1 MPNTPPTSD
10 KTTEPQDEG
19 GEATVL
25 IAPRK
30 RPGIFTRL
38 RNYFL
43 TGVIVTAPIALT
55 IYLTWQFIDWVD
67 RQAIPLLPAKYNP
80 ENYLPFSLPGLG
92 LVIMLV
98 ILTFVGFLTA
108 NIFGRTLL
116 KTGERLVNR
125 MPVVRTI
132 YGALKQVLETVLS
145 QSSNSFRQAVLVEY
159 PRRGIWTMAF
169 VTGDTEGEVAS
180 RLEDDMVNIYV
191 PTTPNPTSGF
201 LLMVPR
207 RDLIFLD
214 LPVEDAAKYVI
225 SIGVIAPEEDEK
237 RVVSKIP
244 NLKSAM
250 SRVEAKVE
258 PEAEPEAELVAP
270 TRQLAE

>member
-1 MPNTPPTSD
+1 MPDTPPDSD
-10 KTTEPQDEG
+10 QPAAPQEA
-19 GEATVL
+19 GEEAPVL
-25 IAPRK
+25 IVPAK

-43 TGVIVTAPIALT
+43 TGIIVTAPIALT

-92 LVIMLV
+92 LVIMV
-98 ILTFVGFLTA
+98 VFLTFVGFLTA

-159 PRRGIWTMAF
+159 PRRGIWTVAF
-169 VTGDTEGEVAS
+169 VTGETEGEVAQ
-180 RLEDDMVNIYV
+180 RLDDDMINIYV

-214 LPVEDAAKYVI
+214 MPVEDAAKYII
-225 SIGVIAPEEDEK
+225 SIGVIAPEAEL
-237 RVVSKIP
+237 KIP
-244 NLKSAM
+244 ELARVKRRAPEPPSQMSA
-250 SRVEAKVE
+250 E
-258 PEAEPEAELVAP
+258 
-270 TRQLAE
+270 

>member
-1 MPNTPPTSD
+1 MPETPSD
-10 KTTEPQDEG
+10 TEQPSAAEQMAPEQGG

-25 IAPRK
+25 IAPRQ
-30 RPGIFTRL
+30 RRGWLTRL

-43 TGVIVTAPIALT
+43 TGIIVTAPIVLT

-67 RQAIPLLPAKYNP
+67 SQAIPLLPVKYNP

-92 LVIMLV
+92 LVIAIV

-132 YGALKQVLETVLS
+132 YGALKQILETVLS

-159 PRRGIWTMAF
+159 PRRGIWTIAF
-169 VTGDTEGEVAS
+169 VTGDTEGEVAM
-180 RLEDDMVNIYV
+180 RLDDDMINIYV

-201 LLMVPR
+201 LLMVPH
-207 RDLIFLD
+207 RDLIYLD
-214 LPVEDAAKYVI
+214 MPVEDAAKYII
-225 SIGVIAPEEDEK
+225 SIGVIAPEMEAK
-237 RVVSKIP
+237 IAKVSKRQPKAP
-244 NLKSAM
+244 NKISA
-250 SRVEAKVE
+250 E
-258 PEAEPEAELVAP
+258 
-270 TRQLAE
+270 

>member
-1 MPNTPPTSD
+1 MPDTTPNTEQPKPT
-10 KTTEPQDEG
+10 PGEG
-19 GEATVL
+19 EEAPVL
-25 IAPRK
+25 IEPRQ

-43 TGVIVTAPIALT
+43 TGIIVTAPIALT

-67 RQAIPLLPAKYNP
+67 SQAIPLLPAKYNP

-92 LVIMLV
+92 LVMMVV

-132 YGALKQVLETVLS
+132 SGALKQVLETVLS

-159 PRRGIWTMAF
+159 PRRGIWTVAF
-169 VTGDTEGEVAS
+169 VTGDTEGEVAT
-180 RLEDDMVNIYV
+180 RLDDDMVNIYV

-207 RDLIFLD
+207 RDLMFLD
-214 LPVEDAAKYVI
+214 MPVEDAAKYII
-225 SIGVIAPEEDEK
+225 SIGVIAPE
-237 RVVSKIP
+237 
-244 NLKSAM
+244 
-250 SRVEAKVE
+250 VEAEIAKMPKLPGRE
-258 PEAEPEAELVAP
+258 PLAPDAPKAPEQLSAE
-270 TRQLAE
+270 

>member
-1 MPNTPPTSD
+1 MPETPSD
-10 KTTEPQDEG
+10 TEQPSEAEQTAPEQGG
-19 GEATVL
+19 GEAPVL
-25 IAPRK
+25 IAPRQ
-30 RPGIFTRL
+30 RPGLFTRL

-43 TGVIVTAPIALT
+43 TGIIVTAPIVLT
-55 IYLTWQFIDWVD
+55 IYLTWQFVDWVD
-67 RQAIPLLPAKYNP
+67 RQAIPLLPVKYNP

-92 LVIMLV
+92 LVISIV

-132 YGALKQVLETVLS
+132 YGALKQILETVLS

-159 PRRGIWTMAF
+159 PRRGIWTVAF
-169 VTGDTEGEVAS
+169 VTGDTEGEVAV
-180 RLEDDMVNIYV
+180 RLDDDMINIYV

-207 RDLIFLD
+207 RDLIYLD
-214 LPVEDAAKYVI
+214 MPVEDAAKYII
-225 SIGVIAPEEDEK
+225 SIGVIAPE
-237 RVVSKIP
+237 
-244 NLKSAM
+244 M
-250 SRVEAKVE
+250 EAKIARLSKRQ
-258 PEAEPEAELVAP
+258 PKAPNKISAE
-270 TRQLAE
+270 

>member
-1 MPNTPPTSD
+1 MPSD
-10 KTTEPQDEG
+10 KNQTTKTPMSGDN
-19 GEATVL
+19 
-25 IAPRK
+25 APVFIGPPK
-30 RPGIFTRL
+30 RPGILTRL

-43 TGVIVTAPIALT
+43 TGIIVTAPIALT

-67 RQAIPLLPAKYNP
+67 SQAIPLLPAQYNP

-92 LVIMLV
+92 LLISVV

-116 KTGERLVNR
+116 RTGERLVNR

-132 YGALKQVLETVLS
+132 YGAFKQILETVLS

-159 PRRGIWTMAF
+159 PRRGIWTVAF
-169 VTGDTEGEVAS
+169 VTGETEGEVAQ
-180 RLEDDMVNIYV
+180 RLDDEMINIYV

-214 LPVEDAAKYVI
+214 MPVEAAAKYVI
-225 SIGVIAPEEDEK
+225 SIGVIAPEIGSENSELPGIRK
-237 RVVSKIP
+237 SK
-244 NLKSAM
+244 
-250 SRVEAKVE
+250 
-258 PEAEPEAELVAP
+258 PEMHDQL
-270 TRQLAE
+270 LAE

>member
-1 MPNTPPTSD
+1 MPETPSD
-10 KTTEPQDEG
+10 TEQPSEVEQTAPKQG
-19 GEATVL
+19 GREAAVL
-25 IAPRK
+25 IAPRQ
-30 RPGIFTRL
+30 RPGLFTRL

-43 TGVIVTAPIALT
+43 TGIIVTAPIVLT

-67 RQAIPLLPAKYNP
+67 RQAIPLLPVKYNP

-92 LVIMLV
+92 LVISVV

-116 KTGERLVNR
+116 KTGERLVDR

-132 YGALKQVLETVLS
+132 YSALKQILETVLS

-159 PRRGIWTMAF
+159 PRRGIWTVAF
-169 VTGDTEGEVAS
+169 VTGDTEGEVAV
-180 RLEDDMVNIYV
+180 RLDEDMINIYV

-207 RDLIFLD
+207 RDLIYLD
-214 LPVEDAAKYVI
+214 MPVEDAAKYII
-225 SIGVIAPEEDEK
+225 SIGVIAPE
-237 RVVSKIP
+237 
-244 NLKSAM
+244 M
-250 SRVEAKVE
+250 EAKIARLSKRQ
-258 PEAEPEAELVAP
+258 PKASNKISAE
-270 TRQLAE
+270 

>member
-1 MPNTPPTSD
+1 MPDTTSNSEQPKPAPTDEEGSPILITPS
-10 KTTEPQDEG
+10 Q
-19 GEATVL
+19 
-25 IAPRK
+25 
-30 RPGIFTRL
+30 RPGIFIRL

-43 TGVIVTAPIALT
+43 TGIIVTAPIALT

-67 RQAIPLLPAKYNP
+67 SQAIPLLPAKYNP

-92 LVIMLV
+92 LVIMAV

-116 KTGERLVNR
+116 KAGERLVNR

-159 PRRGIWTMAF
+159 PRRGIWTVAF
-169 VTGDTEGEVAS
+169 VTGDTGGEVAE
-180 RLEDDMVNIYV
+180 RLDDDMINIYV

-207 RDLIFLD
+207 QDLIFLKM
-214 LPVEDAAKYVI
+214 PVEEAAKYII
-225 SIGVIAPEEDEK
+225 SIGVIAPE
-237 RVVSKIP
+237 
-244 NLKSAM
+244 A
-250 SRVEAKVE
+250 
-258 PEAEPEAELVAP
+258 EAEFAKLPRPPGTEQIPPA
-270 TRQLAE
+270 

>member
-1 MPNTPPTSD
+1 M
-10 KTTEPQDEG
+10 
-19 GEATVL
+19 L
-25 IAPRK
+25 
-30 RPGIFTRL
+30 TRL

-55 IYLTWQFIDWVD
+55 LYLTWQFIHWVD

-125 MPVVRTI
+125 MPVVRSI

-225 SIGVIAPEEDEK
+225 SIGVISPEEEIK
-237 RVVSKIP
+237 VKEESM
-244 NLKSAM
+244 M
-250 SRVEAKVE
+250 SRLPGHNGRKIKAEAKAKA
-258 PEAEPEAELVAP
+258 EAEAKAEDVDEAL
-270 TRQLAE
+270 RQSAE

>member
-1 MPNTPPTSD
+1 MVDTPSNTESSESSD
-10 KTTEPQDEG
+10 NAARDGEG
-19 GEATVL
+19 APVL
-25 IAPRK
+25 IAPRQ
-30 RPGIFTRL
+30 RSGIFTRL

-43 TGVIVTAPIALT
+43 TGIIVTAPIALT
-55 IYLTWQFIDWVD
+55 IYLTWQFVDWVD
-67 RQAIPLLPAKYNP
+67 SQAIPLLPAKYNP

-92 LVIMLV
+92 LVISIV

-132 YGALKQVLETVLS
+132 YGALKQILETVLS

-159 PRRGIWTMAF
+159 PRRGIWTVAF
-169 VTGDTEGEVAS
+169 VTGDTEGEVAR
-180 RLEDDMVNIYV
+180 RLDDDMVNIYV

-207 RDLIFLD
+207 RDLIYLD
-214 LPVEDAAKYVI
+214 MPVEDAAKYII
-225 SIGVIAPEEDEK
+225 SIGVIAPE
-237 RVVSKIP
+237 
-244 NLKSAM
+244 
-250 SRVEAKVE
+250 VEAKIARLPDVKDRE
-258 PEAEPEAELVAP
+258 TEASSRISAE
-270 TRQLAE
+270 

>member
-1 MPNTPPTSD
+1 MPETPSD
-10 KTTEPQDEG
+10 RDQPPEPLVSKEG
-19 GEATVL
+19 APVL
-25 IAPRK
+25 IAPGK
-30 RPGIFTRL
+30 RPGFLTRL

-43 TGVIVTAPIALT
+43 TGIIVTAPIALT

-67 RQAIPLLPAKYNP
+67 SQAIPLLPAKYNP

-92 LVIMLV
+92 LLISVV

-116 KTGERLVNR
+116 RTGERLVNR
-125 MPVVRTI
+125 MPVVRSI
-132 YGALKQVLETVLS
+132 YGAFKQILETVLS

-159 PRRGIWTMAF
+159 PRRGIWTVAF
-169 VTGDTEGEVAS
+169 VTGETEGEVAQ
-180 RLEDDMVNIYV
+180 RLDDEMINIYV

-214 LPVEDAAKYVI
+214 MPVEDAAKYVI
-225 SIGVIAPEEDEK
+225 SIGVIAPEIGSEISVLPGFRK
-237 RVVSKIP
+237 SKSEMP
-244 NLKSAM
+244 DQLSA
-250 SRVEAKVE
+250 E
-258 PEAEPEAELVAP
+258 
-270 TRQLAE
+270 

>member
-1 MPNTPPTSD
+1 MSDTPPSSEQPTA
-10 KTTEPQDEG
+10 PEG
-19 GEATVL
+19 TGEEAPIL
-25 IAPRK
+25 IAPRQ
-30 RPGIFTRL
+30 RPSILSRL
-38 RNYFL
+38 RIYFL

-55 IYLTWQFIDWVD
+55 LYLTWQFIHWVD
-67 RQAIPLLPAKYNP
+67 SQAIPLLPAKYNP

-92 LVIMLV
+92 LVMMFIV
-98 ILTFVGFLTA
+98 LTFVGFLTA

-125 MPVVRTI
+125 MPVVRTV

-159 PRRGIWTMAF
+159 PRRGIWTVAF
-169 VTGDTEGEVAS
+169 VTSDTEGEVAR
-180 RLEDDMVNIYV
+180 RLDDDMINIYV

-214 LPVEDAAKYVI
+214 MPVEDAAKFII
-225 SIGVIAPEEDEK
+225 SIGVITPE
-237 RVVSKIP
+237 
-244 NLKSAM
+244 A
-250 SRVEAKVE
+250 EAIIAKLPKPAREKVE
-258 PEAEPEAELVAP
+258 PPSQMSAE
-270 TRQLAE
+270 

>member
-1 MPNTPPTSD
+1 MPDTPSD
-10 KTTEPQDEG
+10 DEQSKTADGNANGDANGDAG
-19 GEATVL
+19 GKSEDAPVL
-25 IAPRK
+25 IVPAQRA
-30 RPGIFTRL
+30 RLLTRL

-43 TGVIVTAPIALT
+43 TGIIVTAPIALT

-67 RQAIPLLPAKYNP
+67 SQAIPLLPAKYNP

-92 LVIMLV
+92 LVISVV

-132 YGALKQVLETVLS
+132 YGALKQILETVLS
-145 QSSNSFRQAVLVEY
+145 QSSNSFRQSVLVEY
-159 PRRGIWTMAF
+159 PRRGIWTVAF
-169 VTGDTEGEVAS
+169 VTGDTGGEIAQ
-180 RLEDDMVNIYV
+180 RLDDDMVNIYV

-214 LPVEDAAKYVI
+214 LPVEDAAKYII
-225 SIGVIAPEEDEK
+225 SIGVIAPEIDAKIAKLPK
-237 RVVSKIP
+237 REVKPAAEAP
-244 NLKSAM
+244 N
-250 SRVEAKVE
+250 RIT
-258 PEAEPEAELVAP
+258 AE
-270 TRQLAE
+270 

>member
-1 MPNTPPTSD
+1 MPDTTSNSEQS
-10 KTTEPQDEG
+10 KSSPAEG
-19 GEATVL
+19 EEAPVL
-25 IAPRK
+25 IAPRR

-67 RQAIPLLPAKYNP
+67 SQAIPLLPAKYNP

-169 VTGDTEGEVAS
+169 VTGDTEGEVAE
-180 RLEDDMVNIYV
+180 RLDDEMINIYV

-214 LPVEDAAKYVI
+214 MPVEDAAKYII
-225 SIGVIAPEEDEK
+225 SIGVIAPEVKAEITEL
-237 RVVSKIP
+237 P
-244 NLKSAM
+244 
-250 SRVEAKVE
+250 SRE
-258 PEAEPEAELVAP
+258 PLETETP
-270 TRQLAE
+270 TRMSAE

>member
-1 MPNTPPTSD
+1 MPDTTPNTEQPKPTP
-10 KTTEPQDEG
+10 EEG
-19 GEATVL
+19 EEAPVL
-25 IAPRK
+25 IAPRQ
-30 RPGIFTRL
+30 RPGVFTRL

-43 TGVIVTAPIALT
+43 TGIIVTAPIALT

-67 RQAIPLLPAKYNP
+67 SQAIPLLPAKYNP

-92 LVIMLV
+92 LVMMVV

-159 PRRGIWTMAF
+159 PRRGIWTVAF
-169 VTGDTEGEVAS
+169 VTGDTEGEVAT
-180 RLEDDMVNIYV
+180 RLDDDMVNIYV

-207 RDLIFLD
+207 RDLMFLD
-214 LPVEDAAKYVI
+214 MPVEDAAKYII
-225 SIGVIAPEEDEK
+225 SIGVIAPE
-237 RVVSKIP
+237 
-244 NLKSAM
+244 
-250 SRVEAKVE
+250 VEAEIAKMPKLPGREPVE
-258 PEAEPEAELVAP
+258 SKPRQPETPEQLSAE
-270 TRQLAE
+270 

>member
-1 MPNTPPTSD
+1 MPETPSGRDQP
-10 KTTEPQDEG
+10 TEPLVSKED
-19 GEATVL
+19 APVL
-25 IAPRK
+25 IVPGK
-30 RPGIFTRL
+30 RPGFFTRL

-43 TGVIVTAPIALT
+43 TGIIVTAPIALT

-67 RQAIPLLPAKYNP
+67 SQAIPLLPAKYNP

-92 LVIMLV
+92 LLISVV

-116 KTGERLVNR
+116 RTGERLVNR
-125 MPVVRTI
+125 MPVVRSI
-132 YGALKQVLETVLS
+132 YGAFKQILETVLS

-159 PRRGIWTMAF
+159 PRRGIWTVAF
-169 VTGDTEGEVAS
+169 VTGETEGEVAQ
-180 RLEDDMVNIYV
+180 RLDDEMINIYV

-214 LPVEDAAKYVI
+214 MPVEDAAKYVI
-225 SIGVIAPEEDEK
+225 SIGVIAPEMGSEISMLPGFRK
-237 RVVSKIP
+237 SKTEMP
-244 NLKSAM
+244 DQLSA
-250 SRVEAKVE
+250 E
-258 PEAEPEAELVAP
+258 
-270 TRQLAE
+270 

>member
-1 MPNTPPTSD
+1 
-10 KTTEPQDEG
+10 
-19 GEATVL
+19 
-25 IAPRK
+25 
-30 RPGIFTRL
+30 
-38 RNYFL
+38 
-43 TGVIVTAPIALT
+43 
-55 IYLTWQFIDWVD
+55 
-67 RQAIPLLPAKYNP
+67 
-80 ENYLPFSLPGLG
+80 
-92 LVIMLV
+92 
-98 ILTFVGFLTA
+98 LTA

-169 VTGDTEGEVAS
+169 VTGDTEGEVAE
-180 RLEDDMVNIYV
+180 RLDDEMINIYV

-214 LPVEDAAKYVI
+214 MPVEDAAKYII
-225 SIGVIAPEEDEK
+225 SIGVIAPEVKAEITEL
-237 RVVSKIP
+237 P
-244 NLKSAM
+244 
-250 SRVEAKVE
+250 SRE
-258 PEAEPEAELVAP
+258 PRETETP
-270 TRQLAE
+270 TRMSAE

>member
-1 MPNTPPTSD
+1 MPETPSD
-10 KTTEPQDEG
+10 RDQPPEPLVSKED
-19 GEATVL
+19 APVL
-25 IAPRK
+25 IVPAK
-30 RPGIFTRL
+30 RPGFLTRL

-43 TGVIVTAPIALT
+43 TGIIVTAPIALT

-67 RQAIPLLPAKYNP
+67 SQAIPLLPAKYNP

-92 LVIMLV
+92 LLISVV

-116 KTGERLVNR
+116 RTGERLVNR

-132 YGALKQVLETVLS
+132 YGAFKQILETVLS

-159 PRRGIWTMAF
+159 PRRGIWTVAF
-169 VTGDTEGEVAS
+169 VTGETEGEVAQ
-180 RLEDDMVNIYV
+180 RLDDEMINIYV

-207 RDLIFLD
+207 QDLIFLD
-214 LPVEDAAKYVI
+214 MPVEDAAKYVI
-225 SIGVIAPEEDEK
+225 SIGVIAPEIGSEISVLPGFRK
-237 RVVSKIP
+237 SKSEMP
-244 NLKSAM
+244 DQLSA
-250 SRVEAKVE
+250 E
-258 PEAEPEAELVAP
+258 
-270 TRQLAE
+270 

>member
-1 MPNTPPTSD
+1 
-10 KTTEPQDEG
+10 
-19 GEATVL
+19 
-25 IAPRK
+25 
-30 RPGIFTRL
+30 
-38 RNYFL
+38 
-43 TGVIVTAPIALT
+43 
-55 IYLTWQFIDWVD
+55 VD
-67 RQAIPLLPAKYNP
+67 SQAIPLLPAKYNP

-169 VTGDTEGEVAS
+169 VTGDTEGEVAE
-180 RLEDDMVNIYV
+180 RLDDEMINIYV

-214 LPVEDAAKYVI
+214 MPVEDAAKYII
-225 SIGVIAPEEDEK
+225 SIGVIAPEVKAEITEL
-237 RVVSKIP
+237 P
-244 NLKSAM
+244 
-250 SRVEAKVE
+250 SRE
-258 PEAEPEAELVAP
+258 PRETETP
-270 TRQLAE
+270 TRMSAE

>member
-1 MPNTPPTSD
+1 MPDTTSNSEQPKPTPR
-10 KTTEPQDEG
+10 EE
-19 GEATVL
+19 EEELVL
-25 IAPRK
+25 IAAPQRL
-30 RPGIFTRL
+30 GIFTRL

-43 TGVIVTAPIALT
+43 TGIIVAAPIALT
-55 IYLTWQFIDWVD
+55 IYLTWQIIDWVD
-67 RQAIPLLPAKYNP
+67 KQAIPLLPAKYNP

-92 LVIMLV
+92 LVIMVV

-159 PRRGIWTMAF
+159 PRRGIWTVAF
-169 VTGDTEGEVAS
+169 VTGDTEGEVAEC
-180 RLEDDMVNIYV
+180 LEDDMINIYV

-207 RDLIFLD
+207 RDLIFLKM
-214 LPVEDAAKYVI
+214 PVEEAAKYII
-225 SIGVIAPEEDEK
+225 SIGVIAPE
-237 RVVSKIP
+237 
-244 NLKSAM
+244 
-250 SRVEAKVE
+250 VEAE
-258 PEAEPEAELVAP
+258 VAKLP
-270 TRQLAE
+270 RLPGREQIPPA